1 MQPSRLIDGRQGYYE
16 PGIGGATMTDVF
28 SSLNSLI
35 WLLIVILIIAAV
47 VLVIRAVMAPGPREP
62 YDERT
67 VVQQPVVQ
75 PPPQP
80 PAPTSGGLAPG
91 WYPDQND
98 PDSMRYYDGRTWTSQ
113 TQPRS

>member
-1 MQPSRLIDGRQGYYE
+1 
-16 PGIGGATMTDVF
+16 MTDVF

-47 VLVIRAVMAPGPREP
+47 VLVVRAVVPPGPREP
-62 YDERT
+62 YSEPPI
-67 VVQQPVVQ
+67 VQQPVVQ
-75 PPPQP
+75 PP
-80 PAPTSGGLAPG
+80 AATSSLAPG